1 VQPGGAWRGK
11 LDIRNFR
18 DRFPSYLVMGRIRR
32 APLLALIGATFLGA
46 CNEPSASSTFSPS
59 AIASISAAATTV
71 RVTRDPGLFV
81 MPQLDE
87 TITNQQTVRRLASD
101 VLALPAGPSGTQ
113 SCPADFG
120 TSYTLRF
127 TGGAPWSAVVE
138 VFGCRT
144 VRLSDGR
151 NLWSLTTPSFEP
163 DLAAA
168 LGLSTGDFSPI
179 PCTGGQTRCYPQ
191 PRTNMG
197 LVTGGIIPCAGIP
210 NSKGPHYAAGTVLV
224 LRGVDVLQ
232 TGAPVISQAE
242 VTRQQLTVNQGYLFA
257 LPPGSY
263 VLQAQLQPPG
273 NARPFVGVT
282 VEADKA
288 IKVDIPNICK

>member
-1 VQPGGAWRGK
+1 
-11 LDIRNFR
+11 
-18 DRFPSYLVMGRIRR
+18 MGRIRW
-32 APLLALIGATFLGA
+32 APLLAVIGATFLGA
-46 CNEPSASSTFSPS
+46 CNEPSATSTYGPS
-59 AIASISAAATTV
+59 AVASIAAAASTV

-81 MPQLDE
+81 MPQLDR
-87 TITNQQTVRRLASD
+87 TITNQQTVRRLATD
-101 VLALPAGPSGTQ
+101 ILALPAGPSGTQ

-127 TGGAPWSAVVE
+127 TGEAPWSAVVD

-144 VRLSDGR
+144 VRLSEGR

-179 PCTGGQTRCYPQ
+179 PCMAGQTRCYPQ
-191 PRTNMG
+191 PHTNLG

-210 NSKGPHYAAGTVLV
+210 DPNGPHYAAGTVLV

-232 TGAPVISQAE
+232 NSGPQISQAE
-242 VTRQQLTVNQGYLFA
+242 VTRQQVKLNQGYLFA

-263 VLQAQLQPPG
+263 VLQAQFPPPA
-273 NARPFVGVT
+273 NVRPSVGLT

-288 IKVDIPNICK
+288 INVDIPNMCK

>member
-1 VQPGGAWRGK
+1 M
-11 LDIRNFR
+11 
-18 DRFPSYLVMGRIRR
+18 MGRIRW
-32 APLLALIGATFLGA
+32 APLAALMGATLLSA
-46 CNEPSASSTFSPS
+46 CNEPSATSTYSPS

-81 MPQLDE
+81 MPQLDR
-87 TITNQQTVRRLASD
+87 TITNHQTVRRLATD
-101 VLALPAGPSGTQ
+101 ILALPAVPSGTY

-127 TGGAPWSAVVE
+127 TGGAPWSAVVD

-179 PCTGGQTRCYPQ
+179 PCMAGQTRCYPQ
-191 PRTNMG
+191 PHTNMG
-197 LVTGGIIPCAGIP
+197 LVTGGIIPCADVP
-210 NSKGPHYAAGTVLV
+210 DPKGPQYAAGTVLV

-232 TGAPVISQAE
+232 NRVPVISQAE
-242 VTRQQLTVNQGYLFA
+242 VTRQEVTVNQGYLFA
-257 LPPGSY
+257 LPAGSY
-263 VLQAQLQPPG
+263 VLQGQFPPPG
-273 NARPFVGVT
+273 NVRPFVGVT

-288 IKVDIPNICK
+288 V

>member
-1 VQPGGAWRGK
+1 M
-11 LDIRNFR
+11 
-18 DRFPSYLVMGRIRR
+18 MGRVQL
-32 APLLALIGATFLGA
+32 APLVALTGATLLSA
-46 CNEPSASSTFSPS
+46 CNGPSSTSTYSPS

-81 MPQLDE
+81 MPQLDR
-87 TITNQQTVRRLASD
+87 TITNQQTVRRLATD
-101 VLALPAGPSGTQ
+101 ILELPGVPSGTH

-127 TGGAPWSAVVE
+127 TGGAPWSAVVD

-151 NLWSLTTPSFEP
+151 NLWSLTTTSFNP

-179 PCTGGQTRCYPQ
+179 PCMAGQTRCYPQ
-191 PRTNMG
+191 PHTNMG

-210 NSKGPHYAAGTVLV
+210 DPKGPHYAAGTVIV
-224 LRGVDVLQ
+224 LKGVDVLQ
-232 TGAPVISQAE
+232 NSGPLISQAE
-242 VTRQQLTVNQGYLFA
+242 VTRQQVKLNQGYLFA

-263 VLQAQLQPPG
+263 VLQGQFPPP
-273 NARPFVGVT
+273 ASVRPFADVT

-288 IKVDIPNICK
+288 IEVDIPNMCI